1 MKKDLTLYET
11 RVVGVLLEK
20 EIATPDQYPLSLNAL
35 VNACNQKSNR
45 HPVLELDEATVR
57 QTLEALQRKDLVKGS
72 SYGSRV
78 EKYHHRFCNTEFG
91 ELKLDAQQ
99 VAVVCELLLRGA
111 QTPGELRSR
120 ASRMAEFTDVLAV
133 EATLKRLLEHK
144 QGPLV
149 AMLPREPGKRES
161 RYMHM
166 FSSDIEP
173 IETAAPSDSGN
184 ISAYKARIT
193 DLEARLEAL
202 QEENEALKKKLR
214 QLGQVV

>member
-20 EIATPDQYPLSLNAL
+20 EITTPDQYPLSLNAL

-99 VAVVCELLLRGA
+99 VAVVCELLLRGP

-120 ASRMAEFTDVLAV
+120 ASRMAEFSDVQAT
-133 EATLKRLLEHK
+133 ESTLKRLLEHK
-144 QGPLV
+144 LGPLV
-149 AMLPREPGKRES
+149 VMLPREPGKRES

-173 IETAAPSDSGN
+173 VETAAPSDSGS
-184 ISAYKARIT
+184 ISAYKAKIT
-193 DLEARLEAL
+193 DLEVRLEAL
-202 QEENEALKKKLR
+202 QEENDALKKKLR

>member
-20 EIATPDQYPLSLNAL
+20 EITTPDQYPLSLNAL

-173 IETAAPSDSGN
+173 VETATPSDSGN

-202 QEENEALKKKLR
+202 QEENESLKKKLR